1 MASIISQVFLG
12 KKVELKSLLS
22 KQEALQRLEENHSN
36 PKWFERPD
44 FSQTFVG
51 EVKADRFR
59 LSRLKNIGSSIAP
72 LLSGRVLE
80 AASGSRIQLKIR
92 LHPAVLMGLG
102 LVCLLI
108 LSVGGVLI
116 AYSKLDQAIDFVFFI
131 PVVII
136 LLILSMVVLI
146 LLDES
151 KQAEAELEELLDCV
165 WEAK

>member
-1 MASIISQVFLG
+1 MASIISQIFFG
-12 KKVELKSLLS
+12 KKLELKSLLS
-22 KQEALQRLEENHSN
+22 KQEALQRLEANHSN
-36 PKWFERPD
+36 PKWFEHPD
-44 FSQTFVG
+44 FSQVFVG

-72 LLSGRVLE
+72 LLSGQVLE

-92 LHPAVLMGLG
+92 LHPAVLIGLG
-102 LVCLLI
+102 LMGLLI

-116 AYSKLDQAIDFVFFI
+116 AYSKLDQLIDLIFFI
-131 PVVII
+131 PVIII
-136 LLILSMVVLI
+136 LLILSIVVFM

-165 WEAK
+165 